1 MQSINIF
8 YFVVFLVGMILW
20 SMSMK
25 FSAEVQSF
33 FGVAESQEFVFKR
46 GFDVAV
52 DKIHIIPGQLVKKG
66 DLILEY
72 SRVSTAPK
80 LSNEQDYY
88 IRDLKAKEE
97 ILIQTKLNE
106 LQSLKDQKQL
116 EIGILADEI
125 SKKQEYINNKK
136 EILGGFAKPSVFIP
150 LENELK
156 ALEQQKERQQT
167 YFDNRITA
175 IQKDVNTNKS
185 PYKDQISRLRA
196 EKKFEKDIEVIRE
209 SMFAPYDGLI
219 GDIMIVENSKASSYE
234 PLLTMYRNEPSRVK
248 GYVHED
254 LRLQVAVND
263 TFLVSSNKD
272 RTNLIKGIV
281 TGMGKRIVG
290 IPMRLSRVPDRQLYG
305 IEIMISLPPH
315 NDFILGE
322 KVILELHKNLGSPE
336 ASVSKEKY
344 TNLAK

>member
-1 MQSINIF
+1 MRSINIF

-20 SMSMK
+20 HMSMK
-25 FSAEVQSF
+25 FSAEVQAF
-33 FGVAESQEFVFKR
+33 FGVAESPEFVFKR
-46 GFDVAV
+46 GYDLVI
-52 DKIHIIPGQLVKKG
+52 DEIHVIPGQLVKKG

-80 LSNEQDYY
+80 LDNKQDYD

-97 ILIQTKLNE
+97 IMIQTKLNE

-116 EIGILADEI
+116 EIGNLDDEI
-125 SKKQEYINNKK
+125 AKKREYIKNKK
-136 EILGGFAKPSVFIP
+136 EVLGGFATPSVFVP
-150 LENELK
+150 LENEVA
-156 ALEQQKERQQT
+156 ALVQQKARQTT
-167 YFDNRITA
+167 YFDNRIAA
-175 IQKDVNTNKS
+175 IQNDVNSNKS
-185 PYKDQISRLRA
+185 PYKDQISRLKA
-196 EKKFEKDIEVIRE
+196 EKKFEKDTEVISE
-209 SMFAPYDGLI
+209 SMYAPYDGLI
-219 GDIMIVENSKASSYE
+219 GDIRIVENSKVSSYE
-234 PLLTMYRNEPSRVK
+234 PLLTMYQNEPSRVK

-272 RTNLIKGIV
+272 RTNKIKGVV

-305 IEIMISLPPH
+305 VEIMISLPP
-315 NDFILGE
+315 NNEFILAE
-322 KVILELHKNLGSPE
+322 KVILELHKNLGVHE
-336 ASVSKEKY
+336 ASMDKEKY